1 MEVSLDS
8 GASWHLCA
16 ILHSEKPTAY
26 GKFWCWVS
34 WSLPVDVMDLLQTQ
48 ELVCRAWDA
57 GMNTQP
63 EKLTW
68 NVMVRLGGGG
78 GKKRRCVRL

>member
-8 GASWHLCA
+8 GATWQLCS
-16 ILHSEKPTAY
+16 IHYTEKPTVY

-34 WSLPVDVMDLLQTQ
+34 WSLAVDVMDLLQTQ

-68 NVMVRLGGGG
+68 NVMVRLGGRLGG
-78 GKKRRCVRL
+78 RREDWR